1 MIENDLIFTNDNC
14 IGCNKCISVCNCL
27 AANVAE
33 LISNNKNKIIVNS
46 DKCIACGACINVCE
60 HNAREYID
68 DTKIFFEDLKKGEHI
83 SILIAPSFKAN
94 FPNEYENILGV
105 LKESGVNKIIDVSF
119 GADITTWAYINY
131 IDKYDFKGGISQP
144 CPAIV
149 SYIEKYV
156 PDLIPKLFPVQS
168 PMMCGAIYAKKYMG
182 LSDKLAF
189 IGPCIAKKNEINDFN
204 NKGYI
209 SYNVTFDHLI
219 KHIKANKLKGKPYPY
234 ELDCGLGSIYPM
246 PGGLKENVYWF
257 CGEST
262 LVRQI
267 EGEQEIYKFLQRNKD
282 RIKGAKMPYLFIDAL
297 NCSLGCLYGTGIE
310 KAKKENDDNLYNIM
324 KIKEQSKK
332 NIFFSAWSKKLSPKQ
347 RLRMLNKQFYKL
359 NFNDFTRKYS
369 NKMGNDV
376 IYKPSESQFEEI
388 FSSMNKYEDYQR
400 HIDCSCCGYSSCTD
414 MAVAIYN
421 KLNHKEN
428 CIYYIKNEIEKENN
442 LTNKLNIEVE
452 KEKEIIKNQKKN
464 VIDIVSDI
472 SIEFEGLYTSIDSM
486 LKVNNS
492 NAEES
497 SSISV
502 EVENVSNFCVTL
514 DKSLKNILCLLNELG
529 DNNKQVVDIA
539 TRTNL
544 LSLNATIEAARAG
557 ELGKGFTVVANEINK
572 LADSSKNTAVHSNTN
587 HNKINNSIEL
597 ILKETEQLILVIS
610 KVSNRIH
617 NLAAS
622 TEEIAA
628 SVDTIS
634 NVTDGIKDKL
644 NMLSQSE

>member
-1 MIENDLIFTNDNC
+1 
-14 IGCNKCISVCNCL
+14 
-27 AANVAE
+27 
-33 LISNNKNKIIVNS
+33 
-46 DKCIACGACINVCE
+46 
-60 HNAREYID
+60 
-68 DTKIFFEDLKKGEHI
+68 
-83 SILIAPSFKAN
+83 
-94 FPNEYENILGV
+94 
-105 LKESGVNKIIDVSF
+105 
-119 GADITTWAYINY
+119 
-131 IDKYDFKGGISQP
+131 
-144 CPAIV
+144 
-149 SYIEKYV
+149 
-156 PDLIPKLFPVQS
+156 
-168 PMMCGAIYAKKYMG
+168 
-182 LSDKLAF
+182 
-189 IGPCIAKKNEINDFN
+189 
-204 NKGYI
+204 
-209 SYNVTFDHLI
+209 
-219 KHIKANKLKGKPYPY
+219 
-234 ELDCGLGSIYPM
+234 
-246 PGGLKENVYWF
+246 
-257 CGEST
+257 
-262 LVRQI
+262 
-267 EGEQEIYKFLQRNKD
+267 
-282 RIKGAKMPYLFIDAL
+282 
-297 NCSLGCLYGTGIE
+297 
-310 KAKKENDDNLYNIM
+310 
-324 KIKEQSKK
+324 
-332 NIFFSAWSKKLSPKQ
+332 
-347 RLRMLNKQFYKL
+347 MLNKQFYKL

>member
-1 MIENDLIFTNDNC
+1 MVENELIFTNDNC

-68 DTKIFFEDLKKGEHI
+68 DTKVFFEDLKKGERI

-94 FPNEYENILGV
+94 YPNEYENILGV
-105 LKESGVNKIIDVSF
+105 LKELGVNKIIDVSF

-131 IDKYDFKGGISQP
+131 INKYDFKGGISQP

-189 IGPCIAKKNEINDFN
+189 IGPCIAKKSEINDLN

-219 KHIKANKLKGKPYPY
+219 KHIKANKLKGKPYSY

-267 EGEQEIYKFLQRNKD
+267 EGEQEIYKFLQKNKD
-282 RIKGAKMPYLFIDAL
+282 RIKGAKTPYLFIDAL

-310 KAKKENDDNLYNIM
+310 KAKKENDDNLYSIM
-324 KIKEQSKK
+324 KIKDQSKK
-332 NIFFSAWSKKLSPKQ
+332 NIFFSAWSKKLSPKK

-359 NFNDFTRKYS
+359 NLNDFTRKYS
-369 NKMGNDV
+369 NKMENDV
-376 IYKPSESQFEEI
+376 VYKPSESQFEEI

-428 CIYYIKNEIEKENN
+428 CIYYIKNEIEKEND
-442 LTNKLNIEVE
+442 LANKLNIEVE
-452 KEKEIIKNQKKN
+452 EEKEIIKNQKKN

-472 SIEFEGLYTSIDSM
+472 SIEFEELYTSIDSM

-502 EVENVSNFCVTL
+502 EVENISNFCVTL

-597 ILKETEQLILVIS
+597 ILKEAEQLILVIS
-610 KVSNRIH
+610 KVSNRIN

-628 SVDTIS
+628 SVDIIS

-644 NMLSQSE
+644 NMLSQSD